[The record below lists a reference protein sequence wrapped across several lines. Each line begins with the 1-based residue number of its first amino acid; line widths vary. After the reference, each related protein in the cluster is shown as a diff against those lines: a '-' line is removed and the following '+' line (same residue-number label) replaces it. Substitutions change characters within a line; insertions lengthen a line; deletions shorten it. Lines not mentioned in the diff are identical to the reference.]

1 MAYKILGY
9 DFECEKFQYQGR
21 IVEGLVYEVKT
32 NENIS
37 QKKIDYITIELSK
50 EEGFW
55 IRLHQ
60 NARGIKVEPY
70 KSYVMVPCKDAP
82 WECETM
88 EISHKAL
95 MTHSD
100 CFIDRY
106 SYSPSSEYVID

>member
-55 IRLHQ
+55 IRLH
-60 NARGIKVEPY
+60 
-70 KSYVMVPCKDAP
+70 
-82 WECETM
+82 
-88 EISHKAL
+88 
-95 MTHSD
+95 
-100 CFIDRY
+100 
-106 SYSPSSEYVID
+106 